1 MQFFLIGNVELFD
14 DFKNSDGFYYKQKKQ
29 T

>member
-1 MQFFLIGNVELFD
+1 MQFFLIGNVKLFD
-14 DFKNSDGFYYKQKKQ
+14 DFKNSDGFYYRKKQ